1 VSRDTRSL
9 YVTNRL
15 AGTIS
20 VIDFDARAVVA
31 TWRIGGSPDMIQLSP
46 NGSELWTTGRYDG
59 LVYVVD
65 TTSGRLVHTIRV
77 GGQPHGLTYFPNAGR
92 FSLGHNGVY
101 R

>member
-1 VSRDTRSL
+1 
-9 YVTNRL
+9 VTNRL

-20 VIDFDARAVVA
+20 VIDFVSRSVVV
-31 TWRIGGSPDMIQLSP
+31 TWQIGGSPDMVQLSP
-46 NGSELWTTGRYDG
+46 DGSQLWTTGRYDG

-65 TTSGRLVHTIRV
+65 TSSGKLLHRIRV